1 MTEEPLH
8 PDPAAPSVTLD
19 AAAESPPFSSR
30 PSPLPRTPS
39 KWNTEHLPQR
49 ILADIAAA
57 ACAST
62 LVAPLITII
71 DRYAPLTVLHTPSPF
86 QLFSYLMPDAPF
98 FSGIIENASQRAPLL
113 TSVRTSVQ
121 TLLLRPTTFLTSR
134 PFGLISLVY
143 FTTYITANTTDTLT
157 STLTAR
163 PASHTTAGASKFF
176 ATSAANMSLCLYK
189 DSQFTRIFGPLNPPA
204 ATPVAALAQRSIPLA
219 SYALFAL
226 RDSLTVFASFNLP
239 PRLAPLIPLSAEI
252 EKQVC
257 SRATVA
263 QLLTPAGAQLF
274 STPLHL
280 LGLDLYNRPRA
291 GTLEG
296 LSRWRKV
303 ARDWGGSCLARMARV
318 IPAFGVGGVVNSG
331 VRRALMVKVEA

>member
-1 MTEEPLH
+1 
-8 PDPAAPSVTLD
+8 
-19 AAAESPPFSSR
+19 
-30 PSPLPRTPS
+30 
-39 KWNTEHLPQR
+39 
-49 ILADIAAA
+49 
-57 ACAST
+57 
-62 LVAPLITII
+62 
-71 DRYAPLTVLHTPSPF
+71 
-86 QLFSYLMPDAPF
+86 MPDAPLL
-98 FSGIIENASQRAPLL
+98 SGIIENASQRAPLL
-113 TSVRTSVQ
+113 TSVRTSVL

-157 STLTAR
+157 STLKAR

-189 DSQFTRIFGPLNPPA
+189 DSQFTRIFGPISSPA
-204 ATPVAALAQRSIPLA
+204 AVLTQRSIPLA

-263 QLLTPAGAQLF
+263 QLLAPAAAQVL

-280 LGLDLYNRPRA
+280 LGLDLYNRPRV
-291 GTLEG
+291 GSLEG

-303 ARDWGGSCLARMARV
+303 ARDWGGSCLARIARV
-318 IPAFGVGGVVNSG
+318 IPAFGVGGVVNSR
-331 VRRALMVKVEA
+331 VRRTLMARVEA

>member
-1 MTEEPLH
+1 MH
-8 PDPAAPSVTLD
+8 D
-19 AAAESPPFSSR
+19 
-30 PSPLPRTPS
+30 
-39 KWNTEHLPQR
+39 
-49 ILADIAAA
+49 
-57 ACAST
+57 
-62 LVAPLITII
+62 APLI
-71 DRYAPLTVLHTPSPF
+71 
-86 QLFSYLMPDAPF
+86 
-98 FSGIIENASQRAPLL
+98 SGIIENASQRAPLL
-113 TSVRTSVQ
+113 TSLRTSAL

-143 FTTYITANTTDTLT
+143 FTTYVTANTTDTLT
-157 STLTAR
+157 STLNAR
-163 PASHTTAGASKFF
+163 SASHTTAGASKFV

-239 PRLAPLIPLSAEI
+239 PRLAPLVPLSAEV

-263 QLLTPAGAQLF
+263 QLLAPAGAQVF

-280 LGLDLYNRPRA
+280 LGLDLYNRPRVGM

-318 IPAFGVGGVVNSG
+318 IPAFGVGGVVNSK
-331 VRRALMVKVEA
+331 VRRTLMARVET